1 MVDFENKN
9 VMVGSMNVCIPTNKG
24 FIKGDNIFVDSTP
37 NKDRKFNVPDGGI
50 WMLNQNDTFQNKENF
65 IQGVKYISELAR
77 PKSMK
82 VCFDLLDWMTE
93 HYESKNT
100 MEYCRYLGFFCEV
113 GVWKNPKVRQS
124 SQYHKDFPKYLSN
137 CMDMYLKKE
146 LYN

>member
-1 MVDFENKN
+1 MIDFENKN
-9 VMVGSMNVCIPTNKG
+9 VKVGSMFVWSPTNERV
-24 FIKGDNIFVDSTP
+24 IMGDYIYVDTTP
-37 NKDRKFNVPDGGI
+37 NKDKKFNVPDGGI
-50 WMLNQNDTFQNKENF
+50 WMMYQNDSFQNKENF

-137 CMDMYLKKE
+137 CMDMYLNKE

>member
-1 MVDFENKN
+1 MIDFENTN
-9 VMVGSMNVCIPTNKG
+9 VKVGSMFVWSPTNERV
-24 FIKGDNIFVDSTP
+24 IMGDYIYVDTTP
-37 NKDRKFNVPDGGI
+37 NKDKKFNVPDDGI
-50 WMLNQNDTFQNKENF
+50 WMMYQNDSFQNKENF
-65 IQGVKYISELAR
+65 IQGVKYISEFAS

-82 VCFDLLDWMTE
+82 VCFDILDWMTE